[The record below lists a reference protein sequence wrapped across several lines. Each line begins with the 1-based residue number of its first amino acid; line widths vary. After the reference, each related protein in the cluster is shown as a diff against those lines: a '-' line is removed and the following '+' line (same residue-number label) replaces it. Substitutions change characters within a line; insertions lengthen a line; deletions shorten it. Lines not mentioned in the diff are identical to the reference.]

1 MNDKN
6 FLNGY
11 FQGLTTALKTLNIA
25 DWYQMVEMI
34 EKTHIAKKKV
44 IIAGNGGSAAIAS
57 HLSVDLT
64 KSLGIRAVCF
74 NEAGLIT
81 CFANDFGYQDWLEKA
96 IDYYADEGDLV
107 VLISSSGESKNMI
120 NAARKCRASALRLIT
135 FSGFSA
141 DNSLRKTGDLNFW
154 VDSDFY
160 NVVETTHQTWL
171 LATVDYL
178 MT

>member
-1 MNDKN
+1 MNDEK
-6 FLNGY
+6 FLNEY
-11 FQGLTTALKTLNIA
+11 FQDLTEALKTLNIA
-25 DWYQMVEMI
+25 DWYQMVAMI
-34 EKTHIAKKKV
+34 KETHIAKKKV
-44 IIAGNGGSAAIAS
+44 IIEGNGGSAAIAS
-57 HLSVDLT
+57 HLTVDLT
-64 KSLGIRAVCF
+64 KSLGIRAICF

-120 NAARKCRASALRLIT
+120 NAARKCRASALGLKT
-135 FSGFSA
+135 LSGFSA
-141 DNSLRKTGDLNFW
+141 DNALRKTGDLNFW
-154 VDSDFY
+154 VDSDIY

-178 MT
+178 MA

>member
-11 FQGLTTALKTLNIA
+11 FQDLTEALKTLNIA
-25 DWYQMVEMI
+25 DWYQMVAMI
-34 EKTHIAKKKV
+34 KETHIAKKKV

-154 VDSDFY
+154 VDSDVY